1 MIKEVLKRLEVVAG
15 LDKIETVADDDW
27 FKKLDRQAQREYIK
41 RHPKS
46 KFAHNKKRPAKNL
59 DRPEIEH
66 TCKMCGHKGG
76 RDIVA
81 QYGDGVYLC
90 RDCAEKRRHMDDNM

>member
-1 MIKEVLKRLEVVAG
+1 MIKEILDRLEVLAG
-15 LDKIETVADDDW
+15 LNNIETVADDEW
-27 FKKLDRQAQREYIK
+27 FKKLDRRSQREYIK

-66 TCKMCGHKGG
+66 TCKMCGRKGG
-76 RDIVA
+76 KDIVG
-81 QYGDGVYLC
+81 QYIDGYLC
-90 RDCAEKRRHMDDNM
+90 RDCAEKRRHMDDDV